1 MTYNLAIGVLHPL
14 FVGPFQTAV
23 AAQQW
28 AEREG
33 IDTWRLIEVEAPA
46 DAPAVLAE
54 LANVTDCFRTGH
66 RSALTT
72 TGGA

>member
-1 MTYNLAIGVLHPL
+1 VAVYAYPQQVLDRPMTYNLAIGVLHPL
-14 FVGPFQTAV
+14 FVGPFQSAI

-54 LANVTDCFRTGH
+54 LCK
-66 RSALTT
+66 
-72 TGGA
+72 